1 MIINLM
7 RVDLV
12 RANVVI
18 VPVLTGKFIMLLI
31 CGQKQS
37 VLVDNRGEGKA
48 GPVLL
53 APHGR

>member
-1 MIINLM
+1 MIMNLT

-12 RANVVI
+12 RANGVI

-37 VLVDNRGEGKA
+37 VLVSSHGEGKA
-48 GPVLL
+48 GPVLV
-53 APHGR
+53 APPGR